1 MHNYFHFFGRLVSD
15 IEVTETS
22 KGKMVGDLRIAVK
35 REFKNFNGE
44 YDTDFM
50 KITLWE
56 GVAINAS
63 QYLKKGDQV
72 LVSGRVSTSKYDLGE
87 DKYLNTVELIGEKVT
102 FVSNNKNN

>member
-1 MHNYFHFFGRLVSD
+1 MHNYFHFFGRLVTD
-15 IEVTETS
+15 IEVTETP
-22 KGKMVGDLRIAVK
+22 KGKSVGDLKIAVK

-56 GVAINAS
+56 GVATTAS

-72 LVSGRVSTSKYDLGE
+72 LVSGRVTTSKYDLGE
-87 DKYLNTVELIGEKVT
+87 EKYLNVIELIGEKVT
-102 FVSNNKNN
+102 FISSNKN